1 MSKIDIV
8 IHLRSTTSNVE
19 MIGYLWNEPRDLSW
33 EQGVELHD
41 QIQKNI
47 FVQSWLVI
55 FTRNE
60 KSILDLRKAN
70 KCSAQEVTISQKVMN
85 DSIVTF
91 QVVEYKD

>member
-8 IHLRSTTSNVE
+8 MHIRSTTSNVE

-33 EQGVELHD
+33 ERAVELHD

-70 KCSAQEVTISQKVMN
+70 KCSAQELTISQKVMN

-91 QVVEYKD
+91 QIVEYKD